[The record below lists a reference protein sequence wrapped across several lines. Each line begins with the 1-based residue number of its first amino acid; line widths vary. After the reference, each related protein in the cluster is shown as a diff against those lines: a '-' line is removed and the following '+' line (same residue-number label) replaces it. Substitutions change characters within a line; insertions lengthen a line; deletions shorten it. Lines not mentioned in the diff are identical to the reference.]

1 MKKIAHLI
9 VNKDASLKAISKEI
23 FKLQALI
30 SETRINTLSK
40 DYSDLCERF
49 QEREPLNCNILSRGL
64 FNKETS
70 MNQEFVQWSETP
82 SKEALTRDGKIRDEC
97 ELNWPTD
104 YLEVSE
110 DRFKTLVREIQNSF
124 KNGKGAQICPLWS
137 TIATQHYKNVLIVMP
152 LYLNGHLDQLIQDLK
167 NKE

>member
-23 FKLQALI
+23 FKLQAI
-30 SETRINTLSK
+30 IADTRTSTLSQ
-40 DYSDLCERF
+40 DYYKLCEKFEKARQNNAF
-49 QEREPLNCNILSRGL
+49 NCQGL
-64 FNKETS
+64 YHKETAL
-70 MNQEFVQWSETP
+70 NQEFIEWSQTP
-82 SKEALTRDGKIRDEC
+82 SREALAPDGAIRDGC

-104 YLEVSE
+104 YLEVSG
-110 DRFKTLVREIQNSF
+110 DRFKTLVHEIQECF
-124 KNGKGAQICPLWS
+124 KNGKGAQVCPVWS
-137 TIATQHYKNVLIVMP
+137 TIAAQHYKNVLIVMP